1 MSGSKKN
8 ETETEEKFQGFAIDD
23 DGMFVVRLP
32 LMKGVRSKTN
42 KSETLVTTSG
52 KVGFLMPDGR
62 TAQVNLNV
70 YVVDNPSAK

>member
-1 MSGSKKN
+1 MSGSKKDEN
-8 ETETEEKFQGFAIDD
+8 SEENFQGFAIDD

-32 LMKGVRSKTN
+32 LMKGVRSKSN

>member
-1 MSGSKKN
+1 MATSKN
-8 ETETEEKFQGFAIDD
+8 EFQGFAIDK

-32 LMKGVRSKTN
+32 LMKGVRSKSN

-70 YVVDNPSAK
+70 YVVDNPSKQG

>member
-1 MSGSKKN
+1 MAGTKD
-8 ETETEEKFQGFAIDD
+8 EFQGFAIDK

-32 LMKGVRSKTN
+32 LMKGVRSKSN

-70 YVVDNPSAK
+70 YVVDNPSA

>member
-8 ETETEEKFQGFAIDD
+8 ETETEEKFQGVAIDD

>member
-32 LMKGVRSKTN
+32 LMKGVRSKSN